1 MAGGIV
7 APRADWGA
15 VLEAVYAPIRD
26 EQEWTEAVH
35 LAAKRLVFPDAA
47 GVGFSIVAHGP
58 HCEHAR
64 FEATAMDDLAGKLTV
79 PEWGLD
85 VLGVEGVRRYFYPSG
100 PLATHLEIE
109 RSVPTEIAD
118 AARTMR
124 RLYGVADALGVF
136 AYPAPGRVATLYAI
150 DRAPILLSHHERSL
164 LARLALHIDA
174 ALRLRTTPERVRA
187 ILDANG
193 KFLHRVDADPALDGL
208 PLRVA
213 RVASQPSMLELWSA
227 LVAGTCTLVRRREGS
242 RLCYYVLENPPG
254 AGSLRALTA
263 GEEAAVRQAAAGL
276 PTKLVSYALGVSSG
290 VVSDRLASAAAKLG
304 AASRTELLRIAA
316 ILTRDPRASFPAVD
330 LTEAERE
337 ILDLLQQGLS
347 NDEIARHRSRSL
359 RTIANQVA
367 SLLRKTNSPS
377 RRALLVSSRPGA

>member
-7 APRADWGA
+7 ASRADWGA
-15 VLEAVYAPIRD
+15 VLEAVHAPIRD

-35 LAAKRLVFPDAA
+35 AAAKASVFRSSHGA
-47 GVGFSIVAHGP
+47 GFSIVSHGP
-58 HCEHAR
+58 AGERAK
-64 FEATAMDDLAGKLTV
+64 FDAIAMDLVPQRLVASAGVLA
-79 PEWGLD
+79 D
-85 VLGVEGVRRYFYPSG
+85 LGVEGVRRYFYPSG
-100 PLATHLEIE
+100 LMATHLEIE
-109 RSVPTEIAD
+109 RGLPTEQLAH
-118 AARTMR
+118 ARAMR
-124 RLYGVADALGVF
+124 ASVGVTDSIGVF
-136 AYPAPGRVATLYAI
+136 SYPSPGRVATLYAMHA
-150 DRAPILLSHHERSL
+150 APIVLSHHERSL

-174 ALRLRTTPERVRA
+174 ALRLRTAPERVRA

-227 LVAGTCTLVRRREGS
+227 LVAGTFTLVRRREGS
-242 RLCYYVLENPPG
+242 RLVYHVLENPPG

-316 ILTRDPRASFPAVD
+316 MLTRDPRAAFPAVD
-330 LTEAERE
+330 LTEAERA

-377 RRALLVSSRPGA
+377 RRALLVSGRPGA

>member
-1 MAGGIV
+1 MGGGIV
-7 APRADWGA
+7 APRADWGS
-15 VLEAVYAPIRD
+15 VLEAVYSPIQD
-26 EQEWTEAVH
+26 EQRWAEAVH
-35 LAAKRLVFPDAA
+35 AAAKASVFRSSHGA
-47 GVGFSIVAHGP
+47 GFSIISHGP
-58 HCEHAR
+58 AGERAD
-64 FEATAMDDLAGKLTV
+64 FDAIAMDLVPQRLIASAGTLAG
-79 PEWGLD
+79 
-85 VLGVEGVRRYFYPSG
+85 LGVEGVRRYFYPSG
-100 PLATHLEIE
+100 LMATHLEIE
-109 RSVPTEIAD
+109 RGVPPEQAAYGKATRAAVGVTD
-118 AARTMR
+118 A
-124 RLYGVADALGVF
+124 VGVF
-136 AYPAPGRVATLYAI
+136 SYPTPGRVATLYAMH
-150 DRAPILLSHHERSL
+150 DAPIVLSHHERSL

-174 ALRLRTTPERVRA
+174 ALRLRKTPERVCA

-213 RVASQPSMLELWSA
+213 RVASQPSMLDLWSA
-227 LVAGTCTLVRRREGS
+227 LVAGTYTLVRRREGG
-242 RLCYYVLENPPG
+242 RIFYYVLENPPG

-304 AASRTELLRIAA
+304 AASRKELLRIAA
-316 ILTRDPRASFPAVD
+316 MLTRDPRAAFPVVD

-337 ILDLLQQGLS
+337 ILALLQQGLS

-367 SLLRKTNSPS
+367 SLLRKTNSSS
-377 RRALLVSSRPGA
+377 RRALLVSNRPGA